1 MQLNISRL
9 GHTPLF
15 NTSDDGHFFTDL
27 VNDAE
32 KKFNQLVDDAES
44 DIAGFFDLH
53 DFYSAH
59 IMNYCEGYYQP
70 NSTAQDA
77 SQNITRCS
85 NKTTFFHFDPTT
97 AIQNELRPGV
107 NLTDIKW
114 PGEIEDAAHAISL
127 AAKVMFVFYLIGII
141 FAGLAVIGATLG
153 LLSSGRLSA
162 FFNFV
167 LDFVGATSRS
177 YTSDLTDLH

>member
-1 MQLNISRL
+1 MQLNISRF

-15 NTSDDGHFFTDL
+15 NTSDGGHFFTNL
-27 VNDAE
+27 VNDVE
-32 KKFNQLVDDAES
+32 KKLDKLVDDAES

-59 IMNYCEGYYQP
+59 IMNYCEGYYRP
-70 NSTAQDA
+70 NATAHHA

-85 NKTTFFHFDPTT
+85 NQTTFFHFDPTT

-114 PGEIEDAAHAISL
+114 PHEIEDAAHAISV

-141 FAGLAVIGATLG
+141 FSGLAVLGATLG
-153 LLSSGRLSA
+153 LFSSGRVSA
-162 FFNFV
+162 FFNFI
-167 LDFVGATSRS
+167 LDFVCATS
-177 YTSDLTDLH
+177 DGHLTC